1 MFVNFLN
8 PEENNTKGKKQITKN
23 VTRMEEIID
32 IHSHIIP
39 CVDDGA
45 RSMEQSLKMLEIAAS
60 EGITGMIAT
69 PHQKADRK
77 CVTPEGITKRI
88 RILQEEAEKLKI
100 PVKLYP
106 GNEIFYRHG
115 LAELLEA
122 GKIRTMADSH
132 YALIE
137 FLPGEDYNYIRDA
150 LGRVASFGYWPI
162 LAHVERYANV
172 VKNLEKARELK
183 DDTGCF
189 FQINASSVSGEQGL
203 AVKNVVKKI
212 LKLGLVDFAATDT
225 HSDGGRAPRIKK
237 CAAYLEKKW
246 GTDEARK
253 LLVEN
258 PGCILQ
264 DKLLL

>member
-1 MFVNFLN
+1 M
-8 PEENNTKGKKQITKN
+8 
-23 VTRMEEIID
+23 
-32 IHSHIIP
+32 
-39 CVDDGA
+39 
-45 RSMEQSLKMLEIAAS
+45 
-60 EGITGMIAT
+60 
-69 PHQKADRK
+69 
-77 CVTPEGITKRI
+77 
-88 RILQEEAEKLKI
+88 
-100 PVKLYP
+100 
-106 GNEIFYRHG
+106 
-115 LAELLEA
+115 
-122 GKIRTMADSH
+122 
-132 YALIE
+132 
-137 FLPGEDYNYIRDA
+137 
-150 LGRVASFGYWPI
+150 
-162 LAHVERYANV
+162 AHVERYANV

-203 AVKNVVKKI
+203 AVKNVVKKL